1 VDEHPVER
9 VPMPTAEF
17 LRRKARQCRK
27 LFATALVPEV
37 RAQLELWAR
46 DFDDE
51 AAKAELTK
59 RPN

>member
-1 VDEHPVER
+1 
-9 VPMPTAEF
+9 MPTAEF

-27 LFATALVPEV
+27 LLAITTVPEV

-51 AAKAELTK
+51 AARAELK
-59 RPN
+59 RRPS

>member
-9 VPMPTAEF
+9 VPMSTAEV

-27 LFATALVPEV
+27 LFATAIAPEV
-37 RAQLELWAR
+37 RVQLELWAR

-51 AAKAELTK
+51 AAKAELTR

>member
-1 VDEHPVER
+1 
-9 VPMPTAEF
+9 MPTAEF

-51 AAKAELTK
+51 AAKAELTR